1 MAEQDQFGPPG
12 NLSSPEGGSYI
23 DDAKM
28 AFSKFYDNYMDRD
41 LTESEEAEVQR
52 IAQKFNVN
60 ALNIDL
66 VKHYVV
72 GQRYKGAL
80 GVGIGFGQ
88 EAVDGL
94 MDSAYNQNYAS
105 GFSSDDAFA
114 TSYGSMGYSPSQVA
128 SVGGFSHTESREEM
142 AKNMSNNQGF
152 FGKNFSKFG
161 QLANTGSI
169 SPFGININA
178 YIDSNIQDM
187 MDLNFSNK
195 GLLGNKNADPRG
207 GGT

>member
-12 NLSSPEGGSYI
+12 NLSSPEGGSYV
-23 DDAKM
+23 DDVKM
-28 AFSKFYDNYMDRD
+28 AFSKFYDNYMDRS
-41 LTESEEAEVQR
+41 LTETEEKEVQR
-52 IAQKFNVN
+52 ISLQFNVQPQ
-60 ALNIDL
+60 NIDL

-72 GQRYKGAL
+72 GQRYRGAL
-80 GVGIGFGQ
+80 GVGIGFGT

-94 MDSAYNQNYAS
+94 MYSAYNQNYAS
-105 GFSSDDAFA
+105 GFSPDDAFA

-152 FGKNFSKFG
+152 FGKNLSKFG
-161 QLANTGSI
+161 QLASMGSI